1 LEECLLDVMYE
12 IPSRTDIKKCVID
25 AEVIRGHRRPL
36 LLNRNG
42 QVVDL
47 WGEAEREET
56 A

>member
-1 LEECLLDVMYE
+1 VMYE
-12 IPSRTDIKKCVID
+12 VPSRSDIKKCVVD

-36 LLNRNG
+36 LLARSG

-47 WGEAEREET
+47 WSQQAQEET